1 MGVKPEETVRTQR
14 QGLHPVA
21 FLQRAGLGVFVLF
34 FLKGIAWLVVPA
46 LVAALA
52 R

>member
-1 MGVKPEETVRTQR
+1 MELKQEDSQR
-14 QGLHPVA
+14 EPRRGSDPVT

-34 FLKGIAWLVVPA
+34 FLKGIAWLIVPA

>member
-1 MGVKPEETVRTQR
+1 MGVKQQETTREPR
-14 QGLHPVA
+14 RGLHPVT